1 MTLMETAQLLG
12 NLGEFVGA
20 IAVVAT
26 LAYLTLQVRQN
37 SKIVEA
43 TVRNANTRS
52 RNELN
57 VAIATNPEL
66 SETLLAGVQDYK
78 SLSLEQRQRFNAWVN
93 AILINYEDLYIHEL
107 KGFAVTGQWESSR
120 NFLTGFFA
128 NENMKRWWK
137 ERGAPAVA
145 PQFQLEME
153 KSLGI

>member
-43 TVRNANTRS
+43 TVSNAITRS

-57 VAIATNPEL
+57 VAIATNPDL
-66 SETLLAGVQDYK
+66 SETLLAGMQDYK
-78 SLSLEQRQRFNAWVN
+78 SLSLEQRQRFNAWVT
-93 AILINYEDLYIHEL
+93 AILNNYEDLYIHA
-107 KGFAVTGQWESSR
+107 GSFHTASAQSR
-120 NFLTGFFA
+120 HA
-128 NENMKRWWK
+128 W
-137 ERGAPAVA
+137 
-145 PQFQLEME
+145 Q
-153 KSLGI
+153 